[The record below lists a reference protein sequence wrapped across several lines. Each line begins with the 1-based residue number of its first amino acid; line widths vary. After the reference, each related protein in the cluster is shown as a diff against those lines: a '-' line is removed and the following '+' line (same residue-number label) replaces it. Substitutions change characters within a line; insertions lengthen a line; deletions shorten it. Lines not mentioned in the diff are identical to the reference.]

1 MLINIKILYDMTI
14 SLVVNPA
21 ITVQELKIS
30 IGAPEGIENCKQ
42 RLQFEV
48 KVFLDFF
55 TLHECGVSEFS
66 LF

>member
-30 IGAPEGIENCKQ
+30 IGAPEGIEN
-42 RLQFEV
+42 LQATAAV
-48 KVFLDFF
+48 
-55 TLHECGVSEFS
+55 
-66 LF
+66 